1 MKKEL
6 KKSKGITLI
15 ALVITIIILLIL
27 AGVAI
32 GALTQT
38 ELFEN
43 AKQAKEKYKKVGT
56 EENQVL
62 DNYSEQINNFN
73 SVVSNR
79 ENNNTNNKLLW
90 SGNYNTSVNSNEKQ
104 ISGGCILNDNSNI
117 EDYNFILIVSTAYA
131 NEAIVPNYYS
141 TVFPVDII
149 KQNYGYPIIETSNYS
164 NINLSSRFDIGFI
177 NKNTFYIAWK
187 GGDSSIWNHQYIS
200 HIYGIK

>member
-1 MKKEL
+1 M
-6 KKSKGITLI
+6 
-15 ALVITIIILLIL
+15 
-27 AGVAI
+27 AI

-38 ELFEN
+38 GLFEN
-43 AKQAKEKYKKVGT
+43 AKQAKKRYEKVGT

-62 DNYSEQINNFN
+62 ANYSEQINNFN

-90 SGNYNTSVNSNEKQ
+90 SGNYDTSVNSNEKQ
-104 ISGGCILNDNSNI
+104 ISGGCILNDNNNI
-117 EDYNFILIVSTAYA
+117 EDYNFILIVSAAYG

-141 TVFPVDII
+141 TIFPVDII
-149 KQNYGYPIIETSNYS
+149 KQNYGYPLIDTSTYVNA
-164 NINLSSRFDIGFI
+164 NISSRFDIGFI

-187 GGDSSIWNHQYIS
+187 SNLSSTWNHQYIS

>member
-1 MKKEL
+1 M
-6 KKSKGITLI
+6 KKSKNNGITLV
-15 ALVITIIILLIL
+15 ALVVTIIILLIL

-32 GALTQT
+32 SALTQT
-38 ELFEN
+38 GLFEN
-43 AKQAKEKYKKVGT
+43 AKQAKERYEKVGS

-62 DNYSEQINNFN
+62 ANYSEQINNFN

-90 SGNYNTSVNSNEKQ
+90 SGNYETSVNSNEKQ
-104 ISGGCILNDNSNI
+104 ISGGCVLNDNNSI
-117 EDYNFILIVSTAYA
+117 EDYNFILIVSATYGD
-131 NEAIVPNYYS
+131 EAIVPNYYS

-149 KQNYGYPIIETSNYS
+149 KQNYGYPIIDTSTNVYTGV
-164 NINLSSRFDIGFI
+164 SSRFDIGFI

-187 GGDSSIWNHQYIS
+187 NGYSSTWNHQYIS

>member
-1 MKKEL
+1 M
-6 KKSKGITLI
+6 KKSKNNGITLV
-15 ALVITIIILLIL
+15 ALVVTIIILLIL

-32 GALTQT
+32 SALTQT
-38 ELFEN
+38 GLFEN
-43 AKQAKEKYKKVGT
+43 AKQAKERYEKVGS

-62 DNYSEQINNFN
+62 ANYSEQINNFN

-90 SGNYNTSVNSNEKQ
+90 SGNYDTSVNSNEKQ
-104 ISGGCILNDNSNI
+104 ISGGCILNDNNNI
-117 EDYNFILIVSTAYA
+117 EDYNFILIVSAAYG

-141 TVFPVDII
+141 TIFPVDII
-149 KQNYGYPIIETSNYS
+149 KQNYGYPLIDTSTYVNA
-164 NINLSSRFDIGFI
+164 NISSRFDIGFI

-187 GGDSSIWNHQYIS
+187 SNLSSTWNHQYIS

>member
-1 MKKEL
+1 M
-6 KKSKGITLI
+6 KKSKNRGITLV
-15 ALVITIIILLIL
+15 ALVVTIIILLIL

-38 ELFEN
+38 GLFEN
-43 AKQAKEKYKKVGT
+43 AKQAKKRYEKVGT

-62 DNYSEQINNFN
+62 ANYSEQINNFN

-79 ENNNTNNKLLW
+79 ENNNNNKLLW
-90 SGNYNTSVNSNEKQ
+90 SGNYETSVNSNEKQ
-104 ISGGCILNDNSNI
+104 ISGGCVLNDNNSI
-117 EDYNFILIVSTAYA
+117 EDYNFILIVSATYGD
-131 NEAIVPNYYS
+131 EAIVPNYYS

-149 KQNYGYPIIETSNYS
+149 KQNYGYPIIDTSTYVYTGV
-164 NINLSSRFDIGFI
+164 SSRFDIGFI

-187 GGDSSIWNHQYIS
+187 NGYSSTWNHQYIS